1 MYVPRMRDPSSTSR
15 ELDRLLREPKSQ
27 HELTDSPLQSDKLA
41 DDVYWR
47 RLVAIVEGSRDAIWS
62 WNLEG
67 VIDSWNGEA
76 ERLFQYRP
84 EEIIGQ
90 PLLLLVPPD
99 RMENA
104 HLAVKKLLNGGTYE
118 QYETTRVRKDGTRIR
133 VELTVSPIRAADGTL
148 VGVAT
153 ICRDISARVRQE
165 EALRASE
172 ARYRTAVITGRIG
185 AWETNMVSRT
195 RIWTKEGMELFG
207 FDLPDGRGRVGGP
220 DDEFWNALHPD
231 DKHMMMEFHRTAD
244 TVDTYPCEYRI
255 IRPDGAMLWV
265 SGRGRVMMRDPDGK
279 AQLVANMVM
288 DVTERK
294 NAEQQVQ
301 LLLRESTHR
310 SKNLLAV
317 VQAVASQTAHGS
329 GTLAEFQDKF
339 GERLRAL
346 AASQDLLVQ
355 GGWHGA
361 AIEELLKQQLAP
373 FADRGV
379 GFELNGPQVM
389 LSASVAQT
397 LGLALHE
404 LATNATKYGAWSL
417 PEGSVA
423 IRWEVAAGEKPR
435 LHLGWTESGGP
446 PVEVPLR
453 KGFGHVVFEHMV
465 EQSARGE
472 VKIDYDPA
480 GLRWSV
486 SLPID
491 TISE

>member
-1 MYVPRMRDPSSTSR
+1 MPYELPTPLELESQVDQLKRDLAAS
-15 ELDRLLREPKSQ
+15 EARLAIVQAQKF
-27 HELTDSPLQSDKLA
+27 A
-41 DDVYWR
+41 DAAHWR

-67 VIDSWNGEA
+67 VINSWNGEA
-76 ERLFQYRP
+76 ERLLQYRP
-84 EEIIGQ
+84 EEIIGRS
-90 PLLLLVPPD
+90 LLVLVPSS

-104 HLAVKKLLNGGTYE
+104 RIAIAKLLTGAHYE
-118 QYETTRVRKDGTRIR
+118 QYETVRVRQDGTQVP
-133 VELTVSPIRAADGTL
+133 VELTVSPIKGPGGEL
-148 VGVAT
+148 IGIAT

-172 ARYRTAVITGRIG
+172 ARYRAAVITGRIG

-195 RIWTKEGMELFG
+195 RIWTDEGMQLFG
-207 FDLPDGRGRVGGP
+207 LDLPNGRGRVGGP

-231 DKHMMMEFHRTAD
+231 DKHMMKEFHRTAD
-244 TVDTYPCEYRI
+244 TVDSYPCEYRI
-255 IRPDGAMLWV
+255 VRPDGAQLWV
-265 SGRGRVMMRDPDGK
+265 SGRGRVMARGPDGK
-279 AQLVANMVM
+279 AHIVANMVM

-301 LLLRESTHR
+301 MLLRESTHR

-317 VQAVASQTAHGS
+317 VQAIASQTSHGS
-329 GTLAEFQDKF
+329 ATLLEFRDKF

-346 AASQDLLVQ
+346 AASHDLLVE
-355 GGWHGA
+355 GGWQGA
-361 AIEELLKQQLAP
+361 SIEELIKQQLAP
-373 FADRGV
+373 FAESGV
-379 GFELNGPQVM
+379 GFKLSGPRVV
-389 LSASVAQT
+389 LPASVAQT

-417 PEGSVA
+417 PEGRVA
-423 IRWEVAAGEKPR
+423 IRWDVAAQEQPR
-435 LHLGWTESGGP
+435 LHLDWTENGGP
-446 PVEVPLR
+446 LVEVPLR

-491 TISE
+491 AIS